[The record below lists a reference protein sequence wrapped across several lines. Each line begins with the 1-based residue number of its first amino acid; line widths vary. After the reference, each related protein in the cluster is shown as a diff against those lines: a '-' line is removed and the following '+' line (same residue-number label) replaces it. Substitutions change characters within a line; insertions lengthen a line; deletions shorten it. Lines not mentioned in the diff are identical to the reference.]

1 MITSFKLCLCKG
13 RLQADWELIR
23 KWVQASLEALPTS
36 LPSCCDFQSSQTLR
50 PYPGARMPSCPSGRH
65 VTWSGLTVLPSFPH
79 HRSLFTRLEAL
90 FSAKEELLKNLLLL
104 RNIFTPGPGWGVN
117 LQWLCTFPRPQS
129 VLHIQHLAWDAVLDQ
144 HKNLI
149 NHCNHFI
156 LFQFR
161 DEERFLSLS
170 RVIYLL
176 SGPARILR
184 EVVGLQSSGLSFYH
198 DALLAVA

>member
-36 LPSCCDFQSSQTLR
+36 LPSCCNFQSSQTLR
-50 PYPGARMPSCPSGRH
+50 PYPGARMPSCPSGH
-65 VTWSGLTVLPSFPH
+65 HMTWSGLTVLPSFPH
-79 HRSLFTRLEAL
+79 HRSLVTRLEAL
-90 FSAKEELLKNLLLL
+90 FSAKEELVKNVLLL
-104 RNIFTPGPGWGVN
+104 RSIFSPGPGPGGWTCSDSVPSPDHS
-117 LQWLCTFPRPQS
+117 LCFISTTW
-129 VLHIQHLAWDAVLDQ
+129 HLAWDAVLDQ

-161 DEERFLSLS
+161 DEERLLSLS

-176 SGPARILR
+176 SGPARI
-184 EVVGLQSSGLSFYH
+184 
-198 DALLAVA
+198 